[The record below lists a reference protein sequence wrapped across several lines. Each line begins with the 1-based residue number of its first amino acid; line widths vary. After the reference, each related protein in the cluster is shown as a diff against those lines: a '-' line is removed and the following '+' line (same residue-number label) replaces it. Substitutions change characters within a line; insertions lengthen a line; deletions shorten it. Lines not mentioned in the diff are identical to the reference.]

1 MKIALPTDR
10 PTPAPTAPA
19 PHPIRH
25 VPPAATREIGKI
37 SPAGISRFHK
47 YVLSLLRSIQH
58 DAEIAQLVEHQL
70 PKLRVAGSNPVFRSR
85 GPKQRGP
92 KENRKPCISMICK
105 AFSVTFHHL
114 YRHKKRHAFGAFI
127 VTWLAP
133 TEPFSHIAHCQHLNI
148 GQRSY
153 RATLRSMLPPP
164 RPAKPPSI
172 RSAKSSRVAD
182 SPSLLLAR
190 STKDA
195 STLRPQRCAG
205 MN

>member
-148 GQRSY
+148 GQRSGLCSHHHDQPNHHPY
-153 RATLRSMLPPP
+153 VAPNRAELQTVLPY
-164 RPAKPPSI
+164 
-172 RSAKSSRVAD
+172 SSRV
-182 SPSLLLAR
+182 PQRMRAR
-190 STKDA
+190 SAHNDA
-195 STLRPQRCAG
+195 PG
-205 MN
+205 